1 MNLRASL
8 PPDDSVYRRLAQNMP
23 HRVESSAEIA
33 DITARLRS

>member
-8 PPDDSVYRRLAQNMP
+8 PPEDSVYRHLAREMP
-23 HRVESSAEIA
+23 HRVERPSEIA